1 MVDEASAVIDG
12 SEKIG
17 IEKRH
22 REMQRFTSPNDKDYK
37 DMLWYIRNWITS
49 SQQLASGTT
58 QVTIA
63 TADLRALLL
72 ISHRTIERDD
82 RGTKRFDYHE

>member
-17 IEKRH
+17 IEKEH
-22 REMQRFTSPNDKDYK
+22 REMQRFTSQEDKDYK
-37 DMLWYIRNWITS
+37 DMLWYIRKWVKS
-49 SQQLASGTT
+49 SQQLASGTGHPT

-63 TADLRALLL
+63 TANLGILLL
-72 ISHRTIERDD
+72 ISHSTIERDD
-82 RGTKRFDYHE
+82 G